1 VDRLLYEKNLM
12 EIVKLQERERIVN
25 LLQSNDAWWLIDTES
40 SIEKQNT
47 VNSLINLIKGDG

>member
-1 VDRLLYEKNLM
+1 MDRLLYEKNLM